1 MKAAVYNRWLHQ
13 KGGGER
19 HSAMAAQV
27 LSERFETE
35 LVTHRPISCE
45 ELSDAL
51 NIDLSN
57 VTVRVIPALPPNRF
71 AAFTREFDLF
81 VNSSFMTNQP
91 SEAAHSMMLVLF
103 PSPIDRSRGAR
114 IRQAVGRFLTREL
127 LLPEWLDGFYD
138 VQGGFATP
146 LGKQISGFESL
157 RLLELPP
164 LRSLEETFERM
175 WNFRSDV
182 SLMVRLL
189 LNAPFL
195 LILAVLKL
203 GRSIS
208 IRVVC
213 TGTPSS

>member
-71 AAFTREFDLF
+71 AAFTRTRRTSLF
-81 VNSSFMTNQP
+81 F
-91 SEAAHSMMLVLF
+91 
-103 PSPIDRSRGAR
+103 
-114 IRQAVGRFLTREL
+114 L
-127 LLPEWLDGFYD
+127 LLHVGAC
-138 VQGGFATP
+138 GGGETSWWQR
-146 LGKQISGFESL
+146 GGSRRNGVSTRGDCSDISTGAIGPAGSQ
-157 RLLELPP
+157 RAH
-164 LRSLEETFERM
+164 RRAGCSY
-175 WNFRSDV
+175 
-182 SLMVRLL
+182 
-189 LNAPFL
+189 
-195 LILAVLKL
+195 
-203 GRSIS
+203 
-208 IRVVC
+208 
-213 TGTPSS
+213 GTP